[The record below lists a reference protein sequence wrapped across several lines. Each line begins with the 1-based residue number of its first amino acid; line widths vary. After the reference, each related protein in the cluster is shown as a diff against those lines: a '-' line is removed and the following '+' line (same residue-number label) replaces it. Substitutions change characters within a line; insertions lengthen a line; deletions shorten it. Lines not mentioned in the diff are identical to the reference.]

1 MDGYTG
7 GGIVAGGMAT
17 GGSLAMTG
25 ASVVWAVLAGFAF
38 VAVGAAVMRI
48 VPKRRRG

>member
-1 MDGYTG
+1 MDGYMG

-25 ASVVWAVLAGFAF
+25 ANALWAVLAGFAF

-48 VPKRRRG
+48 VPRGRR

>member
-17 GGSLAMTG
+17 GGGLAVTG
-25 ASVVWAVLAGFAF
+25 AGTVWVILAGFAF
-38 VAVGAAVMRI
+38 IAVGAAMMRI
-48 VPKRRRG
+48 LPKFRR